1 LQFITTGGKSL
12 GEYDEFFKVEIEND
26 VYKVTRRK
34 IAMRHRLSIGT
45 IVSDPV
51 IKIQYVT
58 GGYVG
63 TVEESFIT
71 YLKHGD
77 TFWFAGRSMEYVKIK
92 EITLQVKKSRKNKG
106 LIPKW
111 MGGRMPLSSQLA
123 EMIRRKLDEASR
135 GIFHGIEM
143 NTLRPLLE
151 LQHRR
156 STNPRR
162 NTFLMVR

>member
-1 LQFITTGGKSL
+1 RKPLERSFDVLVQYLVTLAVGGGFKEHQIFGEISQTYAYQNITAQEWQWALQFITTGGKSL

-71 YLKHGD
+71 YLKPGD
-77 TFWFAGRSMEYVKIK
+77 TFWFAGRSLDYV
-92 EITLQVKKSRKNKG
+92 
-106 LIPKW
+106 
-111 MGGRMPLSSQLA
+111 
-123 EMIRRKLDEASR
+123 
-135 GIFHGIEM
+135 
-143 NTLRPLLE
+143 
-151 LQHRR
+151 
-156 STNPRR
+156 
-162 NTFLMVR
+162 

>member
-1 LQFITTGGKSL
+1 
-12 GEYDEFFKVEIEND
+12 
-26 VYKVTRRK
+26 
-34 IAMRHRLSIGT
+34 MRHRLSVGT

-58 GGYVG
+58 GGYIG

-71 YLKHGD
+71 FLKPGD
-77 TFWFAGRSMEYVKIK
+77 NFWFAGRSLEFVRIK
-92 EITLQVKKSRKNKG
+92 EFTLQVKKSTKSKG
-106 LIPKW
+106 IIPKW

-123 EMIRRKLDEASR
+123 EMIRRKLDETSR

-143 NTLRPLLE
+143 NNLRPLLE